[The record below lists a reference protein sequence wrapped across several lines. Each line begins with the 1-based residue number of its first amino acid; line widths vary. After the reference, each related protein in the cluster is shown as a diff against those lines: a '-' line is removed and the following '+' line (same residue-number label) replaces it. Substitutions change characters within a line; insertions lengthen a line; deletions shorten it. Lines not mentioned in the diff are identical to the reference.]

1 MGVDR
6 RTTMPRRGLLLGL
19 LALCAK
25 GATAGALGKLHSCAI
40 YKNGPVRKVQCW
52 GDNTYGQLGD
62 GTTNDSSIP
71 VDVLGITTAAS
82 VALGT
87 DHSCVVLT
95 DGTLKC
101 SGWNAHDTSGTRTG
115 HRSTRPLSTSLAS
128 RTRRTSLVVFATR
141 ARCSRTVR

>member
-1 MGVDR
+1 
-6 RTTMPRRGLLLGL
+6 MPRRGLLLGL

-71 VDVLGITTAAS
+71 VES
-82 VALGT
+82 
-87 DHSCVVLT
+87 
-95 DGTLKC
+95 
-101 SGWNAHDTSGTRTG
+101 W
-115 HRSTRPLSTSLAS
+115 AS
-128 RTRRTSLVVFATR
+128 RQRRALHLVPTTR
-141 ARCSRTVR
+141 AWCSRTAR